1 MGLVNDKSQRMMHPS
16 SVSLWDGK
24 KWCYTFQPTQFRVS
38 LFLDDC
44 KGGLMVGR
52 CVPYGIEVYQVSLW
66 DRKKW
71 CYTFQP
77 TQFRVSL
84 FLNDCKG
91 GLMVG
96 RCVPYGI
103 EVYQDRQIRL
113 LNHVIK
119 GGEGL
124 LSCMH
129 LISYRITRSINML
142 QVTQHL
148 WTRNSF

>member
-1 MGLVNDKSQRMMHPS
+1 MFFDYLPPWSMLAKCCREVMLRRKIAGGGGRELVWSMIKVKGWCFPPQ
-16 SVSLWDGK
+16 SLYGMEK

-38 LFLDDC
+38 LFLDDS

-52 CVPYGIEVYQVSLW
+52 CVPYGIE
-66 DRKKW
+66 
-71 CYTFQP
+71 
-77 TQFRVSL
+77 
-84 FLNDCKG
+84 
-91 GLMVG
+91 
-96 RCVPYGI
+96 I
-103 EVYQDRQIRL
+103 YQDRQIRL

-148 WTRNSF
+148 WTRNSFYSLEVWHLS